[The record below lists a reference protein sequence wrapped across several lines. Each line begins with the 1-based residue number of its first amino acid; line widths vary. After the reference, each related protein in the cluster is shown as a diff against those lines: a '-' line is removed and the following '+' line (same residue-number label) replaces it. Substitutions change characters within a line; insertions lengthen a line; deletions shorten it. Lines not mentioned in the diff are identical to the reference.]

1 MNQKG
6 PILYL
11 PTDDASHL
19 TIWNHQIEHSFE
31 QIYGMAYVELLL

>member
-11 PTDDASHL
+11 PTDNAFHL
-19 TIWNHQIEHSFE
+19 TVWNHQIELGIE
-31 QIYGMAYVELLL
+31 QTYGIAYVESLF